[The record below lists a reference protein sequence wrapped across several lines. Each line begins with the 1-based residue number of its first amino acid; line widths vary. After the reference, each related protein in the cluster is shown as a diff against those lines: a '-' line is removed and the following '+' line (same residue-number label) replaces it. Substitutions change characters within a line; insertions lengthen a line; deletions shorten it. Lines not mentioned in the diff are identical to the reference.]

1 MRLAVLLTLAVA
13 ALVAAGCGGDDGG
26 GPTPPEGVSQSD
38 FERQLREAATVT
50 ADDFPAT
57 RGRTLQELANTAQ
70 AGPKVGLATS
80 VLVPGE
86 NRLAF
91 GVIGTDNEFL
101 YGKSAVYVAPTPN
114 DEAQG
119 PFPAPA
125 DSLVTKPEF
134 RSQQAASAQDEI
146 AAVYGAEVPF
156 ERPGRH
162 AVLVLTKTASGVV
175 GAATQVEVVRDSPI
189 PAVGERPPA
198 VETDTLESAGG
209 VAESIDTRVPPA
221 ESLHETSFA
230 DVVGNKPITLLFAT
244 PQLCQSRVCGPVAD
258 IALQLQQTYGDRMTF
273 IHQEVYVDNDLN
285 KGTRPQLLAYRL
297 DSEPWLY
304 VIDGEGKV
312 STAIEGAYSVEELEA
327 AVQKVLG

>member
-1 MRLAVLLTLAVA
+1 MRLAMLLTVAVA
-13 ALVAAGCGGDDGG
+13 ALVAAGCGGDDGD

-38 FERQLREAATVT
+38 FERQLRDAATVT
-50 ADDFPAT
+50 VDDFPAT

-91 GVIGTDNEFL
+91 GVIGADNEFL

-119 PFPAPA
+119 PFAAPA

-134 RSQQAASAQDEI
+134 RSQQAASAEDEI
-146 AAVYGAEVPF
+146 AAVYAAEVPF

-162 AVLVLTKTASGVV
+162 AVLILTKTASGLV
-175 GAATQVEVVRDSPI
+175 GAATEIEVVRDSPI

-209 VAESIDTRVPPA
+209 VAEMIDTRVPPA
-221 ESLHETSFA
+221 ESLHEASFA
-230 DVVGNKPITLLFAT
+230 DVVGKKPVALLFAT
-244 PQLCQSRVCGPVAD
+244 AAD
-258 IALQLQQTYGDRMTF
+258 LRRSD
-273 IHQEVYVDNDLN
+273 DLHPP
-285 KGTRPQLLAYRL
+285 GGLRGQRA
-297 DSEPWLY
+297 
-304 VIDGEGKV
+304 
-312 STAIEGAYSVEELEA
+312 
-327 AVQKVLG
+327 